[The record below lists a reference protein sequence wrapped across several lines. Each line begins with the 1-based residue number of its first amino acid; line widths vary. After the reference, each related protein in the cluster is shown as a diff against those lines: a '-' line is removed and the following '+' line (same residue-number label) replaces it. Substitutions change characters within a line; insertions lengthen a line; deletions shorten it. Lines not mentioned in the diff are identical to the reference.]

1 MSIFASDFKFFRFS
15 QVKSFDGDLIG
26 KSVAGDPEKIT
37 IVERIISV
45 EKIFFK
51 KLLTEFPTASR
62 SKKKPVKM
70 CVIHPSVFI
79 CLTAA
84 TTQSCPA

>member
-45 EKIFFK
+45 E
-51 KLLTEFPTASR
+51 
-62 SKKKPVKM
+62 
-70 CVIHPSVFI
+70 
-79 CLTAA
+79 
-84 TTQSCPA
+84 